1 MVKKIKKFFRKVGN
15 NRTIILG
22 VCFLGMVAALIARLF
37 SLQIVHGE
45 EYADNFEVQIT
56 RTRTLESTR
65 GNFYDRNGKAITQ
78 NKLTSSVT
86 LEDNG
91 TYDTTKE
98 RVLSLNSEIYKLAK
112 LIEANGDT
120 LDQHSFQII
129 VDENGN
135 YAFTGSEGTN
145 RDRFRA
151 DIYGQRSVDDLTAE
165 QKASSADTLMEYLS
179 GPSRFGLDAYT
190 TSPGYEYTAEDFEQY
205 GLPYTVDESGNAVLN
220 LTKQERLQIVIVRY
234 QLSLVSYQKYLP
246 VTVASDVSDET
257 VAAVSENQD
266 VLQGVAISQ
275 DSIRVYND
283 GIYFSSLIGY
293 TGLAS
298 STELDELNAAYSE
311 QHPEEEEDR
320 YDTSAIIGKSG
331 LEQYMELTLQGT
343 DGEEEVV
350 VNNVGKVLQI
360 LEDSTI
366 EPKQGNDVT
375 LSIDYDL
382 QITTYK
388 ILEQKI
394 AGIVLRN
401 LVNQKTVEL
410 PENGSSDDI
419 RIPIYDVYNALI
431 ENSTIDISHFSEADA
446 GATEQKA
453 YARFQQKQQ
462 EVLAQL
468 NEELTGSSPTP
479 YNELDEEMQEY
490 QSFIV
495 NDLLG
500 DTLGILSSTAINSDD
515 ETYQAWNTDHSISMR
530 EYLLYA
536 ASQNWIDVSQ
546 LTTDDAYL
554 DASEVYQ
561 RLVDLIME
569 RLSVSTDFSKKLY
582 HYMLLEDRLSGTDIC
597 KILYE
602 QNLLTKEDQDYS
614 DFVSGRISAYQL
626 IYNKINKLEITPAQ
640 LALDPCSGSA
650 VITDPNSG
658 AILACVSYP
667 GYDNNRIANQTD
679 TEYWA
684 KINSDESGP
693 LYNKATQQRT
703 APGST
708 FKPVVAVAG
717 LMEGVIDDSTVIN
730 CTGVFGEGLF
740 DESDWIHCHN
750 LSGHGP
756 LNIRGAIENSCNV
769 FFCTVA
775 YQLGLDENG
784 IFSTERSLQMLE
796 KYASKFELD
805 QKSGIEIS
813 EAEPRVSDTIPIAS
827 AIGQGTHNYTTTQ
840 LARYA
845 TTLANEGTIYSLSLL
860 QKVTDPDGNEVDM
873 GEDFG
878 PTVDSTM
885 DDVPQSVWN
894 DVHAGMRNVIRSTNA
909 SVFSD
914 CPVEV
919 YGKTGTAQEDR
930 TRANHGLFI
939 GFAHYDTN
947 SDIAMAIRI
956 PNGYSSTNAVYVA
969 RDIIDYYYGL
979 KDVSEILTG
988 VADTDSVTNVSGQ
1001 D

>member
-1 MVKKIKKFFRKVGN
+1 MVKKIKKFLKKAGN
-15 NRTIILG
+15 NRTLILG
-22 VCFLGMVAALIARLF
+22 ICFIGFAAALVARLF

-45 EYADNFEVQIT
+45 DYANNFEVQIT

-120 LDQHSFQII
+120 VDQHSFQIV

-179 GPSRFGLDAYT
+179 GPDRFGLDAY
-190 TSPGYEYTAEDFEQY
+190 SESEQYAYTVEDFEAY
-205 GLPYTVDESGNAVLN
+205 GLPYTVDESGKAVLN
-220 LTKQERLQIVIVRY
+220 LTKQERLQIIIVRY

-266 VLQGVAISQ
+266 VLQGVAIAQ
-275 DSIRVYND
+275 DSVRVYND

-298 STELDELNAAYSE
+298 STELDDLNAEYSE
-311 QHPEEEEDR
+311 LYPEEEEDR
-320 YDTSAIIGKSG
+320 YSTNAIIGKSG

-360 LEDSTI
+360 LEDSTV
-366 EPKQGNDVT
+366 EPQQGNDVT

-410 PENGSSDDI
+410 DENSSSDDI

-453 YARFQQKQQ
+453 YSRFQQKQQ
-462 EVLAQL
+462 EVLAEL
-468 NEELTGSSPTP
+468 TEELTGSSPTP

-495 NDLLG
+495 DDLLG
-500 DTLGILSSTAINSDD
+500 DTLGILSSTAIDSSD

-530 EYLLYA
+530 DYLLYA
-536 ASQNWIDVSQ
+536 ASQNWIDISQ
-546 LTTDDAYL
+546 ISSQETYL
-554 DASEVYQ
+554 DSQQVYQ
-561 RLVDLIME
+561 ELAAYIVDY
-569 RLSVSTDFSKKLY
+569 LSTDTDFSKLLY
-582 HYMLLEDRLSGTDIC
+582 HYMLLDDEISGRDLCI
-597 KILYE
+597 ILYE
-602 QNLLTKEDQDYS
+602 QGILSTRFSLFLTPERKAPSIRFRCGGPWKNVELLLRDLPEGGLQLEVLK
-614 DFVSGRISAYQL
+614 SGVPLHSLHLPLSAE
-626 IYNKINKLEITPAQ
+626 K
-640 LALDPCSGSA
+640 
-650 VITDPNSG
+650 
-658 AILACVSYP
+658 
-667 GYDNNRIANQTD
+667 RIALL
-679 TEYWA
+679 
-684 KINSDESGP
+684 P
-693 LYNKATQQRT
+693 L
-703 APGST
+703 
-708 FKPVVAVAG
+708 
-717 LMEGVIDDSTVIN
+717 
-730 CTGVFGEGLF
+730 
-740 DESDWIHCHN
+740 
-750 LSGHGP
+750 
-756 LNIRGAIENSCNV
+756 
-769 FFCTVA
+769 
-775 YQLGLDENG
+775 
-784 IFSTERSLQMLE
+784 
-796 KYASKFELD
+796 
-805 QKSGIEIS
+805 
-813 EAEPRVSDTIPIAS
+813 
-827 AIGQGTHNYTTTQ
+827 
-840 LARYA
+840 
-845 TTLANEGTIYSLSLL
+845 
-860 QKVTDPDGNEVDM
+860 
-873 GEDFG
+873 
-878 PTVDSTM
+878 
-885 DDVPQSVWN
+885 
-894 DVHAGMRNVIRSTNA
+894 
-909 SVFSD
+909 
-914 CPVEV
+914 
-919 YGKTGTAQEDR
+919 
-930 TRANHGLFI
+930 
-939 GFAHYDTN
+939 
-947 SDIAMAIRI
+947 
-956 PNGYSSTNAVYVA
+956 
-969 RDIIDYYYGL
+969 
-979 KDVSEILTG
+979 
-988 VADTDSVTNVSGQ
+988 
-1001 D
+1001 